1 MEQDDKTRRLAE
13 DKKNMQRDNI
23 ARKGLGTSRP
33 QRRIT
38 EGHTKPC
45 DECGVIEWNTDSSRG
60 EISCGGCGL
69 VVEEN
74 SIDPGAEW
82 TNYDNTSDRSRVGA
96 PATFTLADK
105 GLNTTISS
113 SDLTSGAA
121 GRLGMSAKA
130 RRDWRR
136 RRVYDERS
144 KTRQSRA
151 RNLVKANQTVRDKSG
166 LPKSMNEEVCRLY
179 KILSHQGF
187 VTGRSIAG
195 VTAACTY
202 LVARKEGVPR
212 QIPDISKSFEVDE
225 KELSR
230 MIRHISRKFNMH
242 KISSPSDYFGRFIS
256 DLKLPPNTQLQVDRL
271 WLALQPHVEIWQGKK
286 PMGVAAALIYK
297 AAAESGHKRTQ
308 AEICEVAN
316 VSEVTLRGLNRLI
329 EGIFKSIGES
339 SQN

>member
-1 MEQDDKTRRLAE
+1 M
-13 DKKNMQRDNI
+13 
-23 ARKGLGTSRP
+23 
-33 QRRIT
+33 
-38 EGHTKPC
+38 
-45 DECGVIEWNTDSSRG
+45 
-60 EISCGGCGL
+60 

-74 SIDPGAEW
+74 SIDPGADW

-96 PATFTLADK
+96 PATYPLADK
-105 GLNTTISS
+105 GLNTSISK

-212 QIPDISKSFEVDE
+212 QIPDISKAFEVDE
-225 KELSR
+225 KDLSR
-230 MIRHISRKFNMH
+230 MIRHISRKLNMH

-256 DLKLPPNTQLQVDRL
+256 DLK
-271 WLALQPHVEIWQGKK
+271 
-286 PMGVAAALIYK
+286 
-297 AAAESGHKRTQ
+297 
-308 AEICEVAN
+308 
-316 VSEVTLRGLNRLI
+316 
-329 EGIFKSIGES
+329 
-339 SQN
+339 